1 MINQYVKTMRNTLIT
16 VLLSFLIALSAQGK
30 AIDNTELT
38 HPQDFFGFMPGEDRK
53 LFKYEPLIDYLNLL
67 DGESDM
73 LKIIEHGE
81 SPMGKPMYIA
91 FVSAAQNIANLD
103 RLREIN
109 RRLALDGNI
118 PEEELE
124 ALKAEGKVFVL
135 VTLSMHSTEVSPSQ
149 AAPLM
154 AYNLITGTGS
164 KPEYLDDVV
173 FMMVPSHNPDGM
185 NMIVEHY
192 NKYTG
197 TPFEGSSLPGVYHK
211 YVGHNINRD
220 FVTLTQT
227 DNQAVADIYN
237 RDWFPHVLVEKHQ
250 MGGTGP
256 RYFVPPNHDPI
267 AQNID
272 ELVWNWTWVFGSNMA
287 RDMTAAGL
295 KGISQ
300 HYLFDDYWPGST
312 QTSAWKNVISLLT
325 EAASVQLA
333 TPVYIEANEL
343 AVWGKGLSE
352 YKKSINF
359 LAPWP
364 GGWWRLAD
372 LVQYELESV
381 YSLVKTAALH
391 RDDILSFR
399 NMMCRKEIEKG
410 RTQPPFYYV
419 LPAQQH
425 DNSELKALLLLLD
438 RHGIQLFQLDE
449 DIIMEGSQALKG
461 DYIIP
466 LAQPFRAFIKEVMEN
481 QRYPVRRYT
490 PGGEIIRPYDITSWS
505 LPLHRGLHSMEINT
519 LKPESEI
526 PMSPVMPETL
536 MRPAVLP
543 EEASHVFFTSNK
555 NESYKAAFLA
565 MNQGIEVNR
574 LQQTIPGPA
583 GEELPV
589 GSFFIEIRNR
599 NREVLQD
606 ILNQLYDPP
615 FFITDIPEA
624 TFTRLS
630 LPRIALCETNF
641 HDMDAGWTR
650 FLFDTHGIPFTVL
663 NPADFKNA
671 DLKKRF
677 DVIVFPDS
685 NKDQIIQGRS
695 TRGGEV
701 FVPFYNPEYIEGMGK
716 EGWQN
721 VLDFMEEGGKL
732 VSWGRSTELFF
743 GLMSPGEGKQDFRF
757 PIQDISQRLQ
767 RAGFDCPGSFLKIHL
782 RENHPVTYGM
792 PAEIGV
798 FHRNAPVFGTS
809 IPTFDMDRR
818 VIGLF
823 PEDTDLLLSGFAE
836 KEELLERQPAIVWL
850 RKGKGEAVL
859 FSFVPNFRGST
870 PVSNKLIFNSLLLSQ
885 ESH

>member
-1 MINQYVKTMRNTLIT
+1 MKSILSII
-16 VLLSFLIALSAQGK
+16 LLFFLNGSFIGAQSVEN
-30 AIDNTELT
+30 DSLT
-38 HPQDFFGFMPGEDRK
+38 HPKDFFGFMPGEDRK
-53 LFKYEPLIDYLNLL
+53 LFAYEPLIGYLELL
-67 DGESDM
+67 DSESDM
-73 LKIIEHGE
+73 LKIIENGE

-91 FVSAAQNIANLD
+91 FVSAAENIARLD

-118 PEEELE
+118 PDNELTR
-124 ALKAEGKVFVL
+124 LKAEGKVFVL

-154 AYNLITGTGS
+154 AYNLITGTDS
-164 KPEYLDDVV
+164 NPQYLDDVV

-192 NKYTG
+192 NKYLDTQ
-197 TPFEGSSLPGVYHK
+197 FEGSSLPGVYHK

-220 FVTLTQT
+220 FVSLTQS

-237 RDWFPHVLVEKHQ
+237 REWFPHVLVEKHQ
-250 MGGTGP
+250 MGSTGP

-272 ELVWNWTWVFGSNMA
+272 ELVWNWTWVFGSNMS

-295 KGISQ
+295 KGVSQ

-333 TPVYIEANEL
+333 TPLYIEANEL
-343 AVWGKGLSE
+343 NVRGKGLSD

-364 GGWWRLAD
+364 GGWWRLGD

-391 RDDILSFR
+391 SNEILEFR
-399 NMMCRKEIEKG
+399 NIMCRKEIEKG
-410 RTQPPFYYV
+410 NSEPPFYYI
-419 LPAQQH
+419 LPARQH
-425 DNSELKALLLLLD
+425 DNSALISLLRLLD
-438 RHGIQLFQLDE
+438 RHGVQLFQLDT
-449 DIIMEGSQALKG
+449 DFVMEGRQLTAG

-466 LAQPFRAFIKEVMEN
+466 LAQSFRAFIKEVMET
-481 QRYPVRRYT
+481 QRYPERRYT

-505 LPLHRGLHSMEINT
+505 LPLHYGLTSLEINKF
-519 LKPESEI
+519 KPKNTI
-526 PMSPVMPETL
+526 PMSVVDIKTL
-536 MRPAVLP
+536 DNQPLIP
-543 EEASHVFFTSNK
+543 YEASYVFFPSNQ
-555 NESYKAAFLA
+555 NESYKAAFMA
-565 MNQGIEVNR
+565 MDKGIEVNR
-574 LQQTIPGPA
+574 LKYHTVHPA
-583 GEELPV
+583 GKELPA
-589 GSFFIEIRNR
+589 GTFFIEIRNKD
-599 NREVLQD
+599 REVLQD
-606 ILNQLYDPP
+606 ILDQLDTPP
-615 FFITDIPEA
+615 VFTSELPEA
-624 TFTRLS
+624 QFIRMNQ
-630 LPRIALCETNF
+630 PRIALCETRF

-650 FLFDTHGIPFTVL
+650 FLFDTYGIPFTVL
-663 NPADFKNA
+663 SPADFKDA

-677 DVIVFPDS
+677 DIIVFPDS
-685 NKDQIIQGRS
+685 NKDQILQGRS

-721 VLDFMEEGGKL
+721 VLDFMENGGKL

-743 GLMSPGEGKQDFRF
+743 GLMSPGNDKQDFRF
-757 PIQDISQRLQ
+757 PVQDISQRLQ
-767 RAGFDCPGSFLKIHL
+767 RDGFDCPGSFLKIHL
-782 RENHPVTYGM
+782 LEEHPLTYGL
-792 PAEIGV
+792 PSEIGV
-798 FHRNAPVFGTS
+798 FHRNSPVLATS
-809 IPTFDMDRR
+809 FPTFDMDRR
-818 VIGLF
+818 VIGMF
-823 PEDTDLLLSGFAE
+823 PEDTDLLLSGYAR

-850 RKGKGEAVL
+850 QKGKGEAVL

-870 PVSNKLIFNSLLLSQ
+870 PVSNKLIFNSLMA
-885 ESH
+885 E